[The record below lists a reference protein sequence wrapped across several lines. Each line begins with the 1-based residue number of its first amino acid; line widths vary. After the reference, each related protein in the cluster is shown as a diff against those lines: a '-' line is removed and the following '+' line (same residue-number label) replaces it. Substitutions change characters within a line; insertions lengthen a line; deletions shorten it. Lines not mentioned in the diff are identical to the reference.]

1 MNSDL
6 VIGIDVSGD
15 RFDCA
20 CVPTGESWSVAA
32 EALSQLVQRLTR
44 MTPCTVV
51 MEATG
56 NLEAPLAAEL
66 VAAGVPVAVVNPRQI
81 RDFGRSTGKLA
92 KTDALD
98 ARLIAQFGQAVRPRL
113 HTPTDHDAHLIR
125 DLVTRRRQVSDS
137 LTAEK
142 NRLRRLSSPARRYVQ
157 QAIDFL
163 TAQLAELNR
172 DIDQA
177 IKASPAWHDK
187 VDLLTS
193 VPGVGPTVAS
203 SLVAWLPELGQLN
216 RKQIAALVG
225 LAPFNRDSGRM
236 RGKRAIWG
244 GRGAV
249 RRMIYMATLVGLRHN
264 PTIREHYRRLVQA
277 GKAKKVALVACMR
290 KLLTILNT
298 MLKSRS
304 VWMHAPAS

>member
-6 VIGIDVSGD
+6 VVGIDVSGD

-20 CVPTGESWSVAA
+20 CVPTGESWSVAV
-32 EALSQLVQRLTR
+32 EALNELVERLTR

-98 ARLIAQFGQAVRPRL
+98 ARIIAQFGQAVRPRL
-113 HTPTDHDAHLIR
+113 RAPTDQDAHLIK

-142 NRLRRLSSPARRYVQ
+142 NRLRRLSSPARRYVEQ
-157 QAIDFL
+157 SIGFL
-163 TAQLAELNR
+163 TSQLAQLNR

-187 VDLLTS
+187 ANLLTS

-216 RKQIAALVG
+216 RKEIAALAG

-264 PTIREHYRRLVQA
+264 PPIRDYYQRLVHA

-298 MLKSRS
+298 MLKSHS
-304 VWMHAPAS
+304 AWMHAPAS